1 MVLPEDINLE
11 TTYLLITMK
20 DKCIMGEGIF
30 LGESLLPLKNIQ
42 QSNRNSNIEIKVCV
56 CPMILYGKDSITFKF
71 AKFRNL
77 ALLNFPF
84 RMCHKY
90 N

>member
-42 QSNRNSNIEIKVCV
+42 QSNRNSNIEIKVCMWVCV
-56 CPMILYGKDSITFKF
+56 CPMIPYDNESEF
-71 AKFRNL
+71 AKF
-77 ALLNFPF
+77 
-84 RMCHKY
+84 
-90 N
+90 

>member
-20 DKCIMGEGIF
+20 DKCLMGEGIF

-42 QSNRNSNIEIKVCV
+42 QSNRNSNIEIKVCACV
-56 CPMILYGKDSITFKF
+56 SPMTLYGKDSINIFQSATF
-71 AKFRNL
+71 
-77 ALLNFPF
+77 
-84 RMCHKY
+84 
-90 N
+90 

>member
-1 MVLPEDINLE
+1 MTFDRFDEKFEMVLPEDINLE

-20 DKCIMGEGIF
+20 DKCLMGEGIF

-56 CPMILYGKDSITFKF
+56 CSMILYGKDSMKII
-71 AKFRNL
+71 
-77 ALLNFPF
+77 
-84 RMCHKY
+84 
-90 N
+90 